1 MIIHA
6 ATVELH
12 PNDLRALRE
21 SGLPLGPAGT
31 PDRLVPVARAD
42 LASRLNDARAST
54 DDPARL
60 AVIVSYLKQLRA

>member
-12 PNDLRALRE
+12 PNDLRTLRE
-21 SGLPLGPAGT
+21 SGLPLGPTGT

-42 LASRLNDARAST
+42 LASRLHDARAAT
-54 DDPARL
+54 DDPDRL

>member
-12 PNDLRALRE
+12 PTDLRALRE

-31 PDRLVPVARAD
+31 SDRPVPVPRAD
-42 LASRLNDARAST
+42 LASRLKDARAAT
-54 DDPARL
+54 ADPASL
-60 AVIVSYLKQLRA
+60 AVIASYLKQLRA